1 MIHINR
7 FIDKIKAM
15 EAKGMAGRP
24 FPMTIA
30 EARDLHSDI
39 TKLLLGVQA
48 LQEQLADQQAMPNE
62 PVFKVEL
69 TGGGFKS

>member
-7 FIDKIKAM
+7 FIDKIKAA
-15 EAKGMAGRP
+15 EAKGQVGRQ

-30 EARDLHSDI
+30 EAKDLHADI

-48 LQEQLADQQAMPNE
+48 LQEQLADQQAMPDE
-62 PVFKVEL
+62 PVFKVEIS
-69 TGGGFKS
+69 GEKF